1 MPSQSWKNL
10 ERHVAK
16 TLEGF
21 RIPRGDNFSRSFPDV
36 VASSKKIASTNGI
49 ILAECKYSIRNPWVK
64 SIRDVYNGQVLKVS
78 NQNTDLLLFDI
89 NDIGLLSRQSY
100 VRHTKI
106 IPKYILE
113 HLDQSRG
120 YIDLINTNP
129 LDRTILQAKT
139 GLVFSNVV
147 LPIVVLGQK
156 NCSFRLAYTGLSDI
170 SSFLYNASKSQGCL

>member
-1 MPSQSWKNL
+1 MPNQQWKNH
-10 ERHVAK
+10 ERYVAK

-64 SIRDVYNGQVLKVS
+64 AIRDVYDGKVLKVS
-78 NQNTDLLLFDI
+78 NQNTDLLLFDLK
-89 NDIGLLSRQSY
+89 DIGMLFRQSY
-100 VRHTKI
+100 DRHSKT
-106 IPKYILE
+106 IPKYILS
-113 HLDQSRG
+113 HLEQSRG
-120 YIDLINTNP
+120 YISLINNSP
-129 LDRTILQAKT
+129 LDRTILEAKT
-139 GLVFSNVV
+139 GLVFSNLV

-170 SSFLYNASKSQGCL
+170 SSFLYNADKSQGCL